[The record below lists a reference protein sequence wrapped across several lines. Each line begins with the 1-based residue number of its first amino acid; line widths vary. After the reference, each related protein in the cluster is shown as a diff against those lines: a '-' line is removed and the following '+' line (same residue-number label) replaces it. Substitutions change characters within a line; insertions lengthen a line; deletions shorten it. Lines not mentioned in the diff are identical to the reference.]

1 MGIDDPVSG
10 REFIYPGQE
19 LGPIFSP
26 TSGKDSKSDLENIL
40 KSKKNGEMK
49 IIIHCRLLEIPTVLK
64 SMEKLSSSYLY

>member
-26 TSGKDSKSDLENIL
+26 TSEKDPKSDLENIL

-49 IIIHCRLLEIPTVLK
+49 IIIHCRC
-64 SMEKLSSSYLY
+64 

>member
-26 TSGKDSKSDLENIL
+26 TSAKKILNRIL
-40 KSKKNGEMK
+40 KIS
-49 IIIHCRLLEIPTVLK
+49 
-64 SMEKLSSSYLY
+64 